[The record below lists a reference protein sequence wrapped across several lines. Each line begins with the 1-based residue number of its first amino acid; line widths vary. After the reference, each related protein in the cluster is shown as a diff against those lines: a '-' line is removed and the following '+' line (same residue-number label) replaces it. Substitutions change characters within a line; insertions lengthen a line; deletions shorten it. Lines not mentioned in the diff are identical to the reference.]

1 MANTLTVDV
10 DVNVAGLPDLKD
22 VSSELDDVGKAHSN
36 LGNVSQGVFQGIGQ
50 SVARMGTD
58 LISSG
63 VSFVIDGITTSIG
76 LASDASES
84 ANKAQAL
91 FGSSYDTVAKAA
103 EGSATSVGLS
113 SGKYLEL
120 AGTLGNLTTNLGFT
134 GDEAAG
140 MSVDMLQLAGDLGSF
155 NNADPTDVVNAMGAA
170 FRGETEPIRQFGVF
184 LDDATVKSKAME
196 MGLYDGKGAI
206 DQNAKAQATYALILQ
221 QTGAAQG
228 DFAKTSDGL
237 ANQQKINAAIQE
249 NAWASFGTALVPI
262 ATTFTQ
268 LLTPAIQGIT
278 TVLGF
283 LADNIPT
290 VIAVL
295 IPLGIAI
302 AATVVPPFV
311 AWAIAT
317 LAATWPLLAIAA
329 AVGAVVFILDQLGIL
344 DQIIGWF
351 QTMANV
357 VMAALKPAIDAVI
370 GVFQQAVSVV
380 QQIAQ
385 ALSGPLDTAL
395 GVVRQAFDVVKGIIE
410 AVAGALKGPL
420 DAALGIVRAA
430 FDVLKKAIDVVIG
443 IIGTAIDIFTK
454 VAGVLKGPV
463 DLAIGV
469 VKGSFDVLQKGISAA
484 AGLINGVIDGVGKV
498 FSALSTT
505 ASNVFSSIGKVFGDL
520 WSGIQRT
527 GQSISDFLGGIF
539 KPLGDA
545 INSVMK
551 IVADAWN
558 GFARFWNG
566 LSINIPRINIP
577 GTDVGVGGGSFGLP
591 HLPLLAKGG
600 IAMNPMLAGIAEKG
614 PEAVIPL
621 SRLPMGQT
629 VNVYVTAGVGD
640 PVAIGREIVEAI
652 KSFERANGPAF

>member
-91 FGSSYDTVAKAA
+91 FGDSYDQVAKAA
-103 EGSATSVGLS
+103 ETSATSVGLS
-113 SGKYLEL
+113 SGKYLDL
-120 AGTLGNLTTNLGFT
+120 AGTLGNLTTNLGFS

-140 MSVDMLQLAGDLGSF
+140 MSVDMLQLAADVGSF

-184 LDDATVKSKAME
+184 LDDATVKGKAME

-206 DQNAKAQATYALILQ
+206 DQNAKAQATYALILA

-237 ANQQKINAAIQE
+237 ANQQKINAAEQE
-249 NAWASFGTALVPI
+249 NAWATFGTALVPI

-344 DQIIGWF
+344 DQIISWF
-351 QTMANV
+351 QQTAQV
-357 VMAALKPAIDAVI
+357 VMAALKPAIDTVI
-370 GVFQQAVSVV
+370 GIFQQALGVV
-380 QQIAQ
+380 QQVAS
-385 ALSGPLDTAL
+385 ALQGPLDTAL
-395 GVVRQAFDVVKGIIE
+395 GVVRQAFDI
-410 AVAGALKGPL
+410 VAGVIGKVADVLKGPL
-420 DAALGIVRAA
+420 DLALKGVGFYFQLVGTYIDVVISILKVVWDVFMKVADALRGPVNAAIGIVRSA
-430 FDVLKKAIDVVIG
+430 FDVLKGAIDTAGKLIG
-443 IIGTAIDIFTK
+443 SAID
-454 VAGVLKGPV
+454 A
-463 DLAIGV
+463 
-469 VKGSFDVLQKGISAA
+469 
-484 AGLINGVIDGVGKV
+484 VGKV
-498 FSALSTT
+498 FTALQTT
-505 ASNVFSSIGKVFGDL
+505 ANTVFGAIGKVFGDL
-520 WSGIQRT
+520 WTGIQNT
-527 GQSISDFLGGIF
+527 GKSIMSFLGGIF
-539 KPLGDA
+539 QPLADA

-591 HLPLLAKGG
+591 HLPMLAKGG
-600 IAMNPMLAGIAEKG
+600 IAMHPMLAGIAERG
-614 PEAVIPL
+614 PEAVVPL
-621 SRLPMGQT
+621 DRLPMGQT